1 MSSKIKR
8 KADKERKRKEKRKKK
23 KVDFSRQ
30 KNLYNLLWELEGTL
44 HDSSSAPRKIEICK
58 KILKINENHLFA
70 LDILVGHYWNNEN
83 LDEAYIYLKRLADGP
98 NPSPDNFF
106 YLGEYYF
113 TRNRYEESIAAY
125 KHFLKLSGKKTNH
138 EIVERKKRVRS
149 QVTLLKRIIKEK
161 SRWPVAPEAAASIPK
176 VKEQSKTLQPDLFD
190 KAENA
195 AFQNGIGSEA
205 EKQKEQTPEGET
217 QALRSQTKNQTI
229 DVVVTVNDK
238 DFIQLIV
245 KQTTN
250 NILFYEKRLEF
261 FHLRLL
267 KDYDE
272 LLCLDSLPNISK
284 YWYQIET
291 VKKVLRDFKGRVLLA
306 DEVGL
311 GKTIEACMGLK
322 EFMMR
327 GLVKKVLIL
336 TPSSLVSQ
344 WKEELTTK
352 FDLNFITTE
361 DVNPKNNPDF
371 WKKNSL
377 IIASIN
383 TAKSKHNFERVT
395 EVEYDLVIV
404 DEAHHLKNR
413 ATVSWK
419 LVNSLKKKFIFMLS
433 ATPVQNNLIELFNLI
448 TLLKPGVLKTEAEFK
463 KQYVKRGDPKVALN
477 KEKLKDLLR
486 EVMIRNTRSL
496 IDIKLPKRFA
506 VTIAVTPSDIE
517 REIYTKINEYIS
529 GAVHGKSTVS
539 KMLLTTLLREAGS
552 SPFALRDTLSRRQD
566 QHPSLKAIL
575 KLVNEVK
582 ETEKGTGLMR
592 LLNKEE
598 GKKIIFTQFKN
609 TLNYLSDLLDRY
621 NVPYSVFHGSLTA
634 DRKNRAINT
643 FREEVPIL
651 LTTETGG
658 EGRNIQFA
666 NTIINYDLPWNP
678 MRLEQRIGRI
688 HRIGQ
693 TRDVFIFNFCLKDSI
708 EDFILDILDKK
719 INMFELVIGEIDG
732 ILGHVEEDAEFSDI
746 VFDMWSKS
754 SKSDE
759 VKNSFIELGE
769 KMVSARKS
777 YQETKALDEALF
789 EEDFVS

>member
-1 MSSKIKR
+1 MSSKAKR
-8 KADKERKRKEKRKKK
+8 KADKEKKRKEKRKKEK
-23 KVDFSRQ
+23 ANFSRQ
-30 KNLYNLLWELEGTL
+30 KNLYNLLWELEGNL
-44 HDSSSAPRKIEICK
+44 HDDISARRKIEICQ
-58 KILKINENHLFA
+58 KILRISDNHPIA
-70 LDILVGHYWNNEN
+70 LDTLVDHYWNSGN
-83 LDEAYIYLKRLADGP
+83 LDEAYIYLNRLVERP
-98 NPSPDNFF
+98 NPSSNDVF
-106 YLGEYYF
+106 YLGEYYYF
-113 TRNRYEESIAAY
+113 KNRYEESLAAY
-125 KHFLKLSGKKTNH
+125 KDFLKLSVKVRTPQKVEQKKLA
-138 EIVERKKRVRS
+138 KKKIAE
-149 QVTLLKRIIKEK
+149 LKKIIEHK
-161 SRWPVAPEAAASIPK
+161 SKWSPVPELSGAARAEE
-176 VKEQSKTLQPDLFD
+176 KEQLKTVQQDLFD
-190 KAENA
+190 KAEKA
-195 AFQNGIGSEA
+195 AVQAGIDSEA
-205 EKQKEQTPEGET
+205 EKQKEQTFDEET
-217 QALRSQTKNQTI
+217 QAPRPQTKPQTI

-238 DFIQLIV
+238 NFIQLLAQ
-245 KQTTN
+245 QTTD
-250 NILFYEKRLEF
+250 NIRFYEKRLEF

-272 LLCLDSLPNISK
+272 LFCLDNLPNISK

-291 VKKVLRDFKGRVLLA
+291 VKKILRDFKGRVLLA

-322 EFMMR
+322 EFIMR

-344 WKEELTTK
+344 WKEELTAK

-361 DVNPKNNPDF
+361 DVNPKNNSDF
-371 WKKNSL
+371 WKNNNL

-383 TAKSKHNFERVT
+383 TAKSKHNFDHVT
-395 EVEYDLVIV
+395 AVEYDLVIV

-413 ATVSWK
+413 ATVNWK

-448 TLLKPGVLKTEAEFK
+448 TLLKPGILKTEAEFK
-463 KQYVKRGDPKVALN
+463 KQYIKRGNPKVPLN
-477 KEKLKDLLR
+477 KDKLKDLLR

-506 VTIAVTPSDIE
+506 VTVTITPSDIE

-529 GAVHGKSTVS
+529 RAVQGKTKTN

-552 SPFALRDTLSRRQD
+552 SPFALRDTLSRQQ
-566 QHPSLKAIL
+566 QHPSLKNIL
-575 KLVNEVK
+575 KLVHEIK
-582 ETEKGTGLMR
+582 ETEKGNGLLR

-609 TLNYLSDLLDRY
+609 TLAYLSDLLSRY
-621 NVPYSVFHGSLTA
+621 NIPYTVFHGSLTA
-634 DRKNRAINT
+634 DQKNRAINT

-666 NTIINYDLPWNP
+666 NTIINFDLPWNP
-678 MRLEQRIGRI
+678 MRIEQRIGRI

-708 EDFILDILDKK
+708 EDYMLDILDKK

-746 VFDMWSKS
+746 VFDLWSKS
-754 SKSDE
+754 SKSE

-769 KMVSARKS
+769 KMISARKS

-789 EEDFVS
+789 EEDYVS